1 MKNILQIFEKMQP
14 KPHHED
20 NIGMAVPCG
29 EVYYYNPLWVSG
41 STAQQSIENTDY
53 PGKNF
58 YQAKTEKYLVD

>member
-29 EVYYYNPLWVSG
+29 EMLCSG
-41 STAQQSIENTDY
+41 GTVQQSIENTDY
-53 PGKNF
+53 PVKKF
-58 YQAKTEKYLVD
+58 YQAKTKKYLVD

>member
-1 MKNILQIFEKMQP
+1 MKNILQVFEKMQP

-20 NIGMAVPCG
+20 NIGIAVPYVEMLC
-29 EVYYYNPLWVSG
+29 SG

-58 YQAKTEKYLVD
+58 YQAKTKKYLVD